1 MKKIILYAKGIDR
14 PGIISDI
21 TNEINLLNGNIETS
35 KMIKLES
42 IFNILML
49 VQIKEKKIISLK
61 EKLNKISNLSIE
73 FNNTEE
79 SDNQFEKMF
88 FFRLKGA
95 DNEGIIHIF
104 TNYFYKNK
112 INILDL
118 ESEISNAP
126 VTGQALFFLKSRI
139 LVPNNLNYSDIKND
153 LIDLSNKH
161 NVAIKFK
168 KFDISMDY

>member
-61 EKLNKISNLSIE
+61 EKLNKISN
-73 FNNTEE
+73 F
-79 SDNQFEKMF
+79 
-88 FFRLKGA
+88 
-95 DNEGIIHIF
+95 
-104 TNYFYKNK
+104 
-112 INILDL
+112 
-118 ESEISNAP
+118 
-126 VTGQALFFLKSRI
+126 
-139 LVPNNLNYSDIKND
+139 
-153 LIDLSNKH
+153 
-161 NVAIKFK
+161 
-168 KFDISMDY
+168 